1 MLKYAI
7 PSYIQEAGIVDTPLT
22 GEWNDD
28 QHPNDWAVE
37 APALQE
43 RISKICDRGI
53 VALCAGIAE
62 WAAWRLSPHTDDRML
77 FQYIEAVRAGIV
89 DWSYLDPERSPM
101 LTIDLKDW
109 TGPVRRS
116 LAVATLRLGKA
127 VDQSIREEDVTSEPV
142 FEANLV
148 ERIIPDRAPFRKW
161 RDAAIVGLKEF
172 DPMGPE
178 PRTGRPV
185 PREVLDPNN
194 KVKAEDGDKILD
206 QYLKGLD
213 YTSNPYLRSP
223 DEMRKAGFK
232 GTPYKLE
239 PAVTK

>member
-161 RDAAIVGLKEF
+161 RDAAIVRLKEF